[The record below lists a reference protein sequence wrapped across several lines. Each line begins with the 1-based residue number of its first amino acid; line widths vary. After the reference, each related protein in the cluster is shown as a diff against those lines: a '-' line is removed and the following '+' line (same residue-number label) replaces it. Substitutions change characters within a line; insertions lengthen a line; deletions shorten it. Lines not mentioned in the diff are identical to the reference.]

1 MGDVESATPRT
12 VVAGTIH
19 RRARTVL
26 TALPLAAV
34 HPNPAQ
40 PRKHFDPDALAELG
54 ASIAQHGLLQPV
66 IVKRDGEGYLIMAGE
81 RRYRAAQLI
90 GLAVIPALVRDDDPL
105 EIAIIENLQ
114 REDLSPLE
122 EAEGLGALIDQ
133 YGYTHEALAE
143 LIGKSRPYVSNTLAL
158 RRLPDD
164 IKRAY
169 HASPDV
175 SREIL
180 ISVARATT
188 PEKQDVLWRLARLRK
203 LSVQRFRSEQA
214 GEPAGRSEI
223 AEVARTLRRL
233 GRKLRALD
241 PAGLAPAER
250 QRLER
255 LLRRTQARILRTL
268 ASLSAEPNNVDARA

>member
-1 MGDVESATPRT
+1 MAEPRT

-26 TALPLAAV
+26 TAVPIEQLHA
-34 HPNPAQ
+34 NPDQ
-40 PRKHFDPDALAELG
+40 PRKHFDPDALAELA
-54 ASIAQHGLLQPV
+54 ASIAQHGILQPV
-66 IVKRDGEGYLIMAGE
+66 IVKRATSGFLLMAGE
-81 RRYRAAQLI
+81 RRYRAAQLV
-90 GLAVIPALVRDDDPL
+90 GLTVIPALVRDDDPL

-133 YGYTHEALAE
+133 YGYTHEVLAE

-158 RRLPDD
+158 RRLPPH
-164 IKRAY
+164 IKQDV
-169 HASPDV
+169 HAQPDV

-180 ISVARATT
+180 ISLARAES
-188 PEKQDVLWRLARLRK
+188 PERQDALWRLTRMRK

-214 GEPAGRSEI
+214 GEVAGRSEMTEI
-223 AEVARTLRRL
+223 ARTLRRL

-241 PAGLAPAER
+241 LAGLAPAER
-250 QRLER
+250 QQLER
-255 LLRRTQARILRTL
+255 LLRRANSRLLRTL
-268 ASLSAEPNNVDARA
+268 AALKASA